1 MTSKLKQLLVG
12 QLEQIPG
19 VVHQPWPDRDDGFS
33 ALLFRGKDLGHFHN
47 FHELDL
53 RLGKALIKAEGL
65 RHPADSK
72 QHPGRSLNSPF
83 IELRFHNER
92 DVAQIVR
99 LVQLAVTR

>member
-1 MTSKLKQLLVG
+1 MTTRLKELLVG
-12 QLEQIPG
+12 QLEQIPD
-19 VVHQPWPDRDDGFS
+19 VVHQPWPGRDDGFS
-33 ALLFRGKDLGHFHN
+33 ALLFRRKELGHFHN

-72 QHPGRSLNSPF
+72 QHPGRSPNSPF

-92 DVAQIVR
+92 DVAEIVR
-99 LVQLAVTR
+99 LVRLAVAR